1 MTASTSPRK
10 FIIDANILFSFL
22 ISGRKVHLEFLT
34 DNRIFAPDFL
44 LQELQIHQNIIKQ
57 KTKLPFD
64 VLEAFTL
71 NVFEKLTVVPNL
83 LISNQSYLEAFI
95 LCRDIDPKDMEYIA
109 LSIELNVPLLTRDK
123 PLADGLRANGFVNVI
138 LLDELMSQ
146 NET

>member
-1 MTASTSPRK
+1 MTASISPRK

-44 LQELQIHQNIIKQ
+44 LQEIQIHQNVIRLKS
-57 KTKLPFD
+57 KLPSESLETFALTVFD
-64 VLEAFTL
+64 
-71 NVFEKLTVVPNL
+71 KLTIVPNM
-83 LISNQSYLEAFI
+83 LISNQSYLEAFT
-95 LCRDIDPKDMEYIA
+95 LCRDIDPKDMEYVA
-109 LSIELNVPLLTRDK
+109 LSIELSIPLLTRDK
-123 PLADGLRANGFVNVI
+123 PLVAGLRAKGFMNVI